1 MSNVKVA
8 VRVRPINKRELDQN
22 GKSIVDTNGDA
33 ISVTNIKVDSN
44 AEYGDSRERIKT
56 FTFDYC
62 YDSTGEPHSPQ
73 YAPQQLVFQDLGTEV
88 LQAAFEGYNA
98 CVLAYGQ
105 TSTGKT
111 YTMTGIREDPGLIPR
126 ICEGLFSHVDDF
138 EASDRTTFRIN
149 ISYLEIYNERVRDL
163 LRPSLSQR
171 NEKYTLKVRE
181 HPKEGPYVQDLSS
194 HFVKDNE
201 QIQTLLDK
209 GNESRTTA
217 STYMHDHSSRSHAIV
232 TINFIQAKLDDD
244 LPHEIV
250 SKIHL
255 VDLAG
260 SERADPNWS
269 LNYKGR
275 LKEGSNINKSL
286 VTLGNVIKTLAEKSI
301 LSWSTDSLGS
311 TQSFASSGG
320 GEGRAS
326 PFCSPKRMRLP
337 YIPYRDSVLTWL
349 LKDSLGGNSKTI
361 MIATISPASICYNET
376 ISTLRYAQRAK
387 NIVNKPKINED
398 ASVTLIRELRSEID
412 RLKNMLST
420 SQMGFYPTS
429 DVMYVV
435 PFQKLHR
442 EGESMLPIQDSGQAL
457 EQQLQLQEDR
467 ANKLTQTWMDKWM
480 EAHEIIKESDLS
492 IRGLNKA
499 SSMGVLI
506 DSQMPHLIGMDSD
519 ILSTGVIIYH
529 LKEGKTLVGKE
540 DAKREQDIVL
550 NGPGIQREH
559 CLIKNIDGSV
569 TLYPNRGSHC
579 TVNGLDC
586 KAPVLLKQG
595 DSVILGKSQMFR
607 FNNPAEAAVLR
618 ERRASQECLLDEP
631 TSPSFMET
639 DQHRTVTASRTHC
652 LYASTEFCL
661 QLENQYQSETEK
673 IERAKEELER
683 LKQEHLQAEEQRQ
696 LKEEELW
703 NTHNLHLHEIEEER
717 KRLTKLKEETFIQRQ
732 KADQELQYSRECL
745 EKEREAFYQELQN
758 ELSKIRSSKSKS
770 TDDDSVFPEDID
782 PSEVYI
788 DIIRRRKLSVEGQLK
803 TIVQKEI
810 LRTFSH
816 QETEKSLRKKTDDLE
831 DEFELSKN
839 QIENQLVK
847 IKEIEEQYRQRDAKQ
862 YTEINNTEL
871 ELDEIQEREEQLELY
886 IEEKQDLLNVKSD
899 KPRPLRTACSVEV
912 LTNLPVETEFGQK
925 TSSMLALN
933 RGSAGDLPAISH
945 QFSLSSMMSVDSE
958 STESDLTSSSSD
970 NKSKLNSGAK
980 KKISTGAK
988 SVTDRLYQKSTPK
1001 FKYEPKTKKTSPPA
1015 ADKKT
1020 RGRKGL
1026 QSDSGSFHRLHDNN
1040 GTIKNS
1046 TPEKRRRTSPSKT
1059 DGAHDASQSCEN
1071 QTLSRSASKRHMKSS
1086 TSLAS
1091 VPEAVGEEGDDQ
1103 IMHSTPDISQV
1114 VRRRNKGNRSNVFDD
1129 DFRRHSEPAGEE
1141 LADAFEKYSQEM
1153 EKSGGVD
1160 NSNYRHSVSQDESVS
1175 NRNSVDIPSVI
1186 VSDDTDNITFLS
1198 RGVISAQGQE
1208 CQVSMAVCEGGKSE
1222 VATEDIEG
1230 QQEFYVAME
1239 DHAGFMECQSDST
1252 SQESYNVIKPDVKH
1266 EKEVKVNDNNTNI
1279 DEVVNRS
1286 ADFTVDLMPIIDV
1299 SYCEG
1304 EPFIP
1309 KSHDKSQKTLSS
1321 GEDRSDICE
1330 NDLYLTQNAEC
1341 VEQGHSENMIRIGS
1355 KREHKSQPTSTVPS
1369 KLRKSGQN
1377 NYQWLVNAISSLSEE
1392 KLLDLDYGEDNE
1404 NSEETDKIDNEYH
1417 GNDSE
1422 FETEESC
1429 DEQDNGQSWG
1439 RKAPT
1444 GEILVNKNEEIDNID
1459 SNVSRSDQD
1468 CLDDNKEYYSDSLDD
1483 EDSLDGS
1490 RPSGDQEEPMSDSLN
1505 GSGGEGSENNGETN
1519 EYSIDNPENGVTEYF
1534 SDIEPDL
1541 KNVLQDEEMVQDL
1554 SDYDEVADDDDDDM
1568 MEERAQIY
1576 IQYPMD
1582 FPGSL
1587 LYSIKEESVPASPDL
1602 SESKDFSSEL
1612 SYDGDQTLEDDKYLS
1627 QVFVLGQENQATV
1640 VRTEG
1645 DAEESVS
1652 EIPQDKVQHN
1662 ENIIC
1667 EDSKDLQNLPTV
1679 SNEMCVRSET
1689 QIVLTAEMDK
1699 IEESPIVYHPIESV
1713 QGDQGKVKLVMSAKS
1728 VQISGMDT
1736 SELKSE
1742 DQQGTCSLVQE
1753 TTKDY
1758 DSNLELCCVSAQSI
1772 GELDSEQSEQNGFDD
1787 EQNEQEGE
1795 FNVQSEHECFDGKQS
1810 EQGGKFSMEET
1821 DIVSEQ
1827 CKVCNITDSEQTDI
1841 NDISDTTIECQ
1852 SASKSVTPDNSN
1864 SFFSN
1869 CTCAMHQ
1876 AANAKNNTS
1885 KITKNK
1891 ILDKSKPCKSETNE
1905 LPLDQEE
1912 IHDQNNENQINTQ
1925 LLDATNLSVSEEVD
1939 MDTSDTISL
1948 NEEIKSV
1955 GAESQNEFEK
1965 VPPKCSEDNSVN
1977 PNELIKVKPRKSRP
1991 ETRTLGVS
1999 TSPDLV
2005 TVGCGD
2011 DIASDD
2017 SLQEVQEELL
2027 VLQEALDNKSPKYT
2041 NTNGSSLSSARKATR
2056 KRAMQKRG
2064 SGICTES
2071 EDLMSSDSPESQ
2083 SKSSS
2088 SRPDSASRR
2097 RRRPNT
2103 KSADR
2108 SGKKSKGL
2116 SSDEYITSEND
2127 SVYSDE
2133 SPSRKSRDG
2142 KKNQEEIPVDIAK
2155 TLNSCIDE
2163 LTDSITQNDGLEDI
2177 DMDQNIPN
2185 GYSAGDSEQ
2194 EQYGTRQKN
2203 RHVNGNYIPSLQL
2216 RNLSQSEEQSCE
2228 YNGQDQLEDARQMS
2242 WRSSVSSGGQ
2252 SSRSTSET
2260 RDASMQTDSP
2270 FMSLPIRSPMSTQ
2283 TESGSR
2289 HSLSASPISVWN
2301 SVDKCIKSPK
2311 GHVDG
2316 GKEKSPGGKKM
2327 VKTKQCKLSDL
2338 SHTTPDT
2345 WSADIT
2351 DVPPNFDTN
2360 VDLESGSESDG
2371 DAVIV
2376 ETESC
2381 SPATPSTSDHFFE
2394 SGYMVL
2400 QEPPSGRHIP
2410 VKYEVT
2416 LKPEETNIHY
2426 NVEKTEYKTYGLH
2439 SPGRETENIPES
2451 ININI
2456 TDRTSNI
2463 SENRYETITRQQ
2475 LQINQATDETPSGNI
2490 ISERTFRASSELS
2503 SDRSDSNLEIR
2514 SERLNVEEDEQH
2526 FVETTVQNFPIDNDR
2541 LIGKEEDMFS
2551 PRESDTTSDYG
2562 TMIYDRRR
2570 GVSAAYDSDD
2580 IDSLAS
2586 YGKYFTGSQENTPR
2600 GNITKLES
2608 DRTESAAFHDDENEP
2623 QNLEQTLDMT
2633 PRTFTSEEQKLP
2645 VESINTSRDTSRS
2658 SEDVYVTAEMSRTSS
2673 MSSEY
2678 KTPQQSPREGGVM
2691 DDLSCENIQIPDISD
2706 SSKALISEKLKE
2718 IKMQKTVSVNTE
2730 QLKEREQVIRET
2742 LKNELQK
2749 KIEDLKYSRK
2759 SKDDSAISSDFT
2771 DGDSVSVSPRGSQ
2784 LSEKLLGVGNIGPDL
2799 VEVRTTE
2806 TETSF
2811 EPSSGAQSYLPKL
2824 VDIDNKSVQKIPQKD
2839 SGNVFDDEDMEELM
2853 SQTTEYLSNVQNH
2866 NNGAISDSDTI
2877 GGQEHHSPACIEN
2890 KMFVEKESSD
2900 RSLSPGEVVADD
2912 MYEQFASGL
2921 NSGSGGEMES
2931 EYFSNENDNT
2941 DGHQEDSRS
2950 SIEMGINSMPER
2962 RNSAELLEMMDSK
2975 NLNLEKCS
2983 SLSNIRK
2990 DVDVS
2995 DFRRSVSENCMDQ
3008 YEEAASLHSSSSN
3021 DSIVFVFM
3029 GQSHTRESMEQLK
3042 HYTSKQE
3049 GYKVHESNDNIL
3061 SQNHGNGETH
3071 SYKDSD
3077 YKDSDGSMDSQEE
3090 MITNMEHILS
3100 QNDLDSPEFSEET
3113 GIDSQEI
3120 SEETGLE
3127 SQEISEEQYL
3137 DSQDISENIDSMG
3150 DNQSDPLNSGET
3162 SPLTTEIVEEI
3173 VTYDVNPT
3181 ETAYYENKRVTSR
3194 QEEDEEPLRH
3204 KFGIDESILPIPTR
3218 SVSSDNLPR
3227 KISNQRKMHRSRSTS
3242 LLDMEKPEKITTS
3255 SDNEGIFPPN
3265 VQHSESNSIELEQKE
3280 DKEYIGDIEADLEGE
3295 DVGTGSPDMPPTPAP
3310 SVVDDTEEDKQ
3321 TSHALNQDVLYSSL
3335 FPLQTQQSLLDH
3347 NGNIEDI
3354 SDAQGGTPER
3364 SSQLISP
3371 SRFVSVGTQA
3381 ALADSETQTDAS
3393 VFISPDGKIV
3403 QVLPGLD
3410 SPLRSQS
3417 MVTLQGRMT
3426 QFNPSE
3432 DSENWYNLS
3441 SLMLETIPLL
3451 RNINQRLP
3459 GADISQASSVENFAA
3474 TETSS
3479 LSTQTTGSL
3488 ENLNNTDVDT
3498 DKRSDTKMVESTQ
3511 TEYNLTHSFTET
3523 NDLPPDNLEKSEI
3536 SVQTDE
3542 PEVRKTESNEISVQT
3557 DFVWSMASSQPITTT
3572 TASLNYAWNN
3582 QQLENESATGSL
3594 FSVDRTN
3601 MQTGTVLKSLV
3612 ETSTTEAKPQHMTTS
3627 EKHVTSDGEDSSEE
3641 VYTENCVMF
3650 YDFVNKCYV
3659 QNVESSEWHRLEK
3672 NRKKNEKET
3681 IATNTSHHS
3690 EGIVDARKH
3699 DTVESHTTVK
3709 NDNTDID
3716 RGVRIHPR
3724 YSGYSYKT
3732 SPKQTDSKEEQDV
3745 KSEESKSSYS
3755 SVQQNN
3761 ASSYR
3766 NRYNRDSTNR
3776 YDFTASRKQENERN
3790 ISPTYRS
3797 YEEERRLKDLR
3808 LSETKTKSDKPQY
3821 LQEENK
3827 EERPESPE
3835 EVITVEEIIIV
3846 DTQPSDSEEG
3856 QQLTSSEKAHRDTLT
3871 LKIEPQKSDSQS
3883 ADLES
3888 PQETITEEIVTIT
3901 DYMPWETTPLKT
3913 YSKTTQQLEK
3923 EIVESPEEAK
3933 SEEIVTI
3940 TDYMPWETTPSGKE
3954 RLTPLNT
3961 DPKTTTQHM
3970 EKEVV
3975 GSPEETKS
3983 EEIVIETTIMP
3994 WELREETNIPS
4005 YTSHGKENLTS
4016 LKIEPRKTTQEHI
4029 EEETVE
4035 SPQEW
4040 VTEEVVIISDP
4051 EPSKLDRKSDS
4062 VSTTES
4068 SRWDRKSD
4076 SVSTTESSR
4085 WDRKSVNESTTE
4097 PSRWD
4102 RKPVSVSTNVVTKL
4116 DRKSDTVSTTET
4128 SKWDRKPVIES
4139 TTESSRWDRKQDT
4152 VSTNEPSTQERK
4164 QDTYSSYI
4172 SQRDRTRDTLSWKTR
4187 PTKTNQRAVDEE
4199 KIESPREVLTEEFVT
4214 ITQTEPSEWKVK
4226 EENGI
4231 PSSRLQ
4237 KETLQRELQSLKIEP
4252 RTFKRHHLDEEII
4265 IDRESPQEEV
4275 TEEVSTSVL
4284 IDRKL
4289 HQPSLSETFK
4299 FERKAPIER
4308 YVDNENIVEDIV
4320 SPRKDDTRYTL
4331 SKDYIR
4337 PTQTGIRQNANEQPS
4352 TSSQQSNSSLS
4363 DSSQRTSET
4372 GQSEHHSFE
4381 TKTIKRK
4388 PLEDKGD
4395 DESDDEK
4402 EGRDEVFEQVSEHH
4416 HSKRDNTQVQTIL
4429 TEREHVM
4436 ETEFYVPDI
4445 EASQAEMDALKEE
4458 HEKTMEAIRKAASE
4472 RKQRTDSLKNK
4483 TKKVIETEFEMTK
4496 ELETLNDEDLQKRN
4510 NENKQVTFDMN
4521 SIETR
4526 EYSILSEDNEPQDV
4540 PEKKAVTEYV
4550 TETKR
4555 DRSETDD
4562 TESKLQKL
4570 ESMWKDYVR
4579 IEKELKQRNDGNDDK
4594 SKNDLIDDVMSDND
4608 EPSSSKREATP
4619 LKSRTEPVTR
4629 PNFRDYKV
4637 QTNIETDEPL
4647 SPITKMDK
4655 TDIKFM
4661 PTYTIDYKGD
4671 RPRSGAETAEPSDR
4685 KPAVVTYTP
4694 RNVTKTVVKEN
4705 VTKVTPDRKPAV
4717 KESVTKVTS
4726 DRKPAAI
4733 TSIPPVSAEKIPT
4746 VRSVDKVPAIVKSD
4760 KKPVTSLPRSL
4771 SVDTYTNKKGKTC
4784 SIGTEVSVDISD
4796 DFTQTDNE
4804 IVPSYE
4810 PPQRSQKKDSNSNQI
4825 KSELDRLHKERVEI
4839 IEMLALNYLPASL
4852 TVELLEA
4859 KLNYCIGQ
4867 TDLLLGSLE
4876 ETWNNI
4882 QDVIEIEEEHNTHVV
4897 TKEYLTKY
4905 MEDLRKSKYDI
4916 KVCKE
4921 RMDIK
4926 SGKGRGRPVGRKRDL
4941 HRMMRQTEIE
4951 AFQAERKMEQ
4961 QNFNTVKSINRISP
4975 AFDEIDRKFNS
4986 ASPRNRDR
4994 INIHTMSPSEHA
5006 AYLIKLRK
5014 QVVKATEQE
5023 DVRHRISRSCS
5034 PYVGQ
5039 RYDGDH
5045 TPLASPRSYS
5055 AYSSETLTS
5064 SPHISISVT
5073 EPVENGIGSYTT
5085 SQRRYSTDTYSSTS
5099 QRSYSADANYYSS
5112 LRQQTYTTDS
5122 PSRRS
5127 GSMTYTTDSPSRR
5140 SGSYSRTP
5148 PQYNRFSSP
5157 DYSRSMSPQYNRSSS
5172 PHLNRSVSP
5181 QYNLRTDV
5189 ISPHHSY
5196 ELSPQYNLR
5205 TDVIS
5210 PHHSYEQEA
5219 LSESVYSVNETQ
5231 ELLREIQE
5239 ARERNQVEISR
5250 AEETLNSHR
5259 NGTSSST
5266 YNRPYSSYTNSAC
5279 DSLNTTNLSGSYE
5292 LYDERSNITMSR
5304 SSSCRSLDSDSV
5316 HGNYLSPRY
5325 EQEVMH
5331 TRPIS
5336 SSDIKTRILR
5346 HRRLPRT

>member
-22 GKSIVDTNGDA
+22 GKSIVETNGDA

-559 CLIKNIDGSV
+559 CLIKNVDGSV

-639 DQHRTVTASRTHC
+639 DQHRAVTASRTH
-652 LYASTEFCL
+652 CL

-683 LKQEHLQAEEQRQ
+683 LKHEHLQAEEQRQ

-732 KADQELQYSRECL
+732 KADQELKYSRECL
-745 EKEREAFYQELQN
+745 EKEREAFYQELQS
-758 ELSKIRSSKSKS
+758 ELSKIRSSNSKS

-788 DIIRRRKLSVEGQLK
+788 DIIRRKKLSVEGQLK

-810 LRTFSH
+810 VRTFSH

-862 YTEINNTEL
+862 YTEINNTES

-1001 FKYEPKTKKTSPPA
+1001 FKYEPKTKKSSSPA
-1015 ADKKT
+1015 ADHKT

-1026 QSDSGSFHRLHDNN
+1026 RSDNSSPHRLHENN
-1040 GTIKNS
+1040 GTIKNA

-1071 QTLSRSASKRHMKSS
+1071 QTLSGNASKRHVKSS

-1186 VSDDTDNITFLS
+1186 VSDDTDNITFHS

-1208 CQVSMAVCEGGKSE
+1208 CQVSMSVCEGGES
-1222 VATEDIEG
+1222 VVTTEDIEG

-1239 DHAGFMECQSDST
+1239 DHAGFMECQSDIT
-1252 SQESYNVIKPDVKH
+1252 SQESYIIIKPDAKH

-1286 ADFTVDLMPIIDV
+1286 ANFTVDLMPIIDV

-1309 KSHDKSQKTLSS
+1309 KSHDNSQNTLSS
-1321 GEDRSDICE
+1321 GEDRSDIQE
-1330 NDLYLTQNAEC
+1330 NDLYYTQNAEC
-1341 VEQGHSENMIRIGS
+1341 VKQGNSENMIRIGS

-1369 KLRKSGQN
+1369 KQRKSGQN

-1404 NSEETDKIDNEYH
+1404 NSEETDKIDNEFH

-1429 DEQDNGQSWG
+1429 DEIIEQDNGQSWS
-1439 RKAPT
+1439 RKAQT
-1444 GEILVNKNEEIDNID
+1444 GEILANENEDIDNID
-1459 SNVSRSDQD
+1459 SNVSRSDQE
-1468 CLDDNKEYYSDSLDD
+1468 CLDDKEYYSDSLDDD

-1505 GSGGEGSENNGETN
+1505 GSGGEGSENNGESN
-1519 EYSIDNPENGVTEYF
+1519 EYSKDNHGNGVIEYF

-1541 KNVLQDEEMVQDL
+1541 ENVLQDEEMVQEL

-1568 MEERAQIY
+1568 LEERAQIY

-1640 VRTEG
+1640 VKTDG

-1652 EIPQDKVQHN
+1652 DILQDKVQHT
-1662 ENIIC
+1662 EKGIC
-1667 EDSKDLQNLPTV
+1667 EDSKDLQNLQTV
-1679 SNEMCVRSET
+1679 SNEMSVRSET

-1736 SELKSE
+1736 SEIKNE
-1742 DQQGTCSLVQE
+1742 EQQGTSSLEQE

-1772 GELDSEQSEQNGFDD
+1772 NEDLDSEQI
-1787 EQNEQEGE
+1787 EQNEQEGK
-1795 FNVQSEHECFDGKQS
+1795 FDLQSEHDCLNS
-1810 EQGGKFSMEET
+1810 EQDKQGGKFIDET
-1821 DIVSEQ
+1821 DIGIEQ
-1827 CKVCNITDSEQTDI
+1827 CKVCNITDSKQTDI
-1841 NDISDTTIECQ
+1841 NDISNTTIECQ
-1852 SASKSVTPDNSN
+1852 SASESVTPDNSN

-1885 KITKNK
+1885 KMIKSK
-1891 ILDKSKPCKSETNE
+1891 ILDKSKPCKSETSE
-1905 LPLDQEE
+1905 LPLEQEE
-1912 IHDQNNENQINTQ
+1912 LHDQNNKEQVNLQ
-1925 LLDATNLSVSEEVD
+1925 LQDATVSEEVD
-1939 MDTSDTISL
+1939 MDTSDTTTL
-1948 NEEIKSV
+1948 NEEVNSV
-1955 GAESQNEFEK
+1955 GAESQNEYEK
-1965 VPPKCSEDNSVN
+1965 VLPKCSEDNSIN
-1977 PNELIKVKPRKSRP
+1977 PNESIKVKPRKSRP

-2142 KKNQEEIPVDIAK
+2142 KKNKEEIPIDIAK

-2177 DMDQNIPN
+2177 DMDRNIPN

-2194 EQYGTRQKN
+2194 EQYGARQKN

-2228 YNGQDQLEDARQMS
+2228 YNGQDQLEDARQIS

-2260 RDASMQTDSP
+2260 RDASQQTDSP
-2270 FMSLPIRSPMSTQ
+2270 FMSLPMRSPMSTQ
-2283 TESGSR
+2283 TESGLR

-2311 GHVDG
+2311 GQADG
-2316 GKEKSPGGKKM
+2316 GKDKSPGGKKM

-2351 DVPPNFDTN
+2351 DVPPNFETN
-2360 VDLESGSESDG
+2360 VDMESGSESDG

-2400 QEPPSGRHIP
+2400 QEPPSGRQIP

-2463 SENRYETITRQQ
+2463 SETRYETITRQQ
-2475 LQINQATDETPSGNI
+2475 FQLNQATDEPPSGNI

-2503 SDRSDSNLEIR
+2503 SDRSDSNLELR

-2526 FVETTVQNFPIDNDR
+2526 FVETTVQNYPIDPIDNDR
-2541 LIGKEEDMFS
+2541 LIGKEEGMFS

-2608 DRTESAAFHDDENEP
+2608 DQTESASFHEGENES

-2678 KTPQQSPREGGVM
+2678 KTPQQSPREG
-2691 DDLSCENIQIPDISD
+2691 DEINDLSCENIQIPDISD
-2706 SSKALISEKLKE
+2706 SSKALINEKHKEE

-2853 SQTTEYLSNVQNH
+2853 SQTTEYLSNVQNQ

-2975 NLNLEKCS
+2975 NQNLEKCS
-2983 SLSNIRK
+2983 SLSNICK
-2990 DVDVS
+2990 DVEVS

-3061 SQNHGNGETH
+3061 SQNHGNAETL
-3071 SYKDSD
+3071 SYRDSD
-3077 YKDSDGSMDSQEE
+3077 HKDSDGSMDSQEE

-3137 DSQDISENIDSMG
+3137 DSQDISENFDSMG

-3162 SPLTTEIVEEI
+3162 SPLTTEVVEEI
-3173 VTYDVNPT
+3173 VTYDVNPI

-3280 DKEYIGDIEADLEGE
+3280 DKEYISDIEPDLEGE
-3295 DVGTGSPDMPPTPAP
+3295 DAGTGSPDMPPTPAP
-3310 SVVDDTEEDKQ
+3310 SVVDDTEDDKQ
-3321 TSHALNQDVLYSSL
+3321 SSHAINQDALYSSL
-3335 FPLQTQQSLLDH
+3335 FPLQTQQSQLDH
-3347 NGNIEDI
+3347 NGNVEDI
-3354 SDAQGGTPER
+3354 SGAQGETPER
-3364 SSQLISP
+3364 SRQLISP

-3459 GADISQASSVENFAA
+3459 GADISQASSVENFATA
-3474 TETSS
+3474 ETSS

-3498 DKRSDTKMVESTQ
+3498 DKRLETKMVESTQ

-3523 NDLPPDNLEKSEI
+3523 NDLDKSEI

-3542 PEVRKTESNEISVQT
+3542 PEVRKTESSEISVQT

-3572 TASLNYAWNN
+3572 TASLNYEWNN
-3582 QQLENESATGSL
+3582 QQPETASATGSL

-3601 MQTGTVLKSLV
+3601 MQTGTVSNSS
-3612 ETSTTEAKPQHMTTS
+3612 EGTSTTEAKPQHMTTS
-3627 EKHVTSDGEDSSEE
+3627 EKHVTSDGEESSEE

-3672 NRKKNEKET
+3672 NRKKNETET
-3681 IATNTSHHS
+3681 IATNTSHPS
-3690 EGIVDARKH
+3690 ESVVDARKH
-3699 DTVESHTTVK
+3699 DTVENHTTVK
-3709 NDNTDID
+3709 NDNTEID

-3732 SPKQTDSKEEQDV
+3732 SPKHTDFKEEQDV
-3745 KSEESKSSYS
+3745 KSEESKSSNS
-3755 SVQQNN
+3755 SVQQNS

-3776 YDFTASRKQENERN
+3776 YDFSASRKQENEQS

-3797 YEEERRLKDLR
+3797 YQEEKRLKDLR

-3827 EERPESPE
+3827 GERPESPE
-3835 EVITVEEIIIV
+3835 EIITVEEIIIV
-3846 DTQPSDSEEG
+3846 DTQPSVSEVG
-3856 QQLTSSEKAHRDTLT
+3856 TSSEKTHRDTLS
-3871 LKIEPQKSDSQS
+3871 LKIESQKSDSQS

-3888 PQETITEEIVTIT
+3888 PQETVTEEIVTIT
-3901 DYMPWETTPLKT
+3901 EYMPWETTPLKT
-3913 YSKTTQQLEK
+3913 
-3923 EIVESPEEAK
+3923 
-3933 SEEIVTI
+3933 
-3940 TDYMPWETTPSGKE
+3940 
-3954 RLTPLNT
+3954 
-3961 DPKTTTQHM
+3961 DPKTTQHM
-3970 EKEVV
+3970 EKESVE
-3975 GSPEETKS
+3975 SPEETKS
-3983 EEIVIETTIMP
+3983 EEIVIETTVMP
-3994 WELREETNIPS
+3994 WEVSEQTNTSS
-4005 YTSHGKENLTS
+4005 YTSRGRDNLTS
-4016 LKIEPRKTTQEHI
+4016 LKIEPRKTTEEHI
-4029 EEETVE
+4029 EGETVE

-4040 VTEEVVIISDP
+4040 ITEEVVIISDP
-4051 EPSKLDRKSDS
+4051 EPSKWDRKSDT

-4068 SRWDRKSD
+4068 SKLD
-4076 SVSTTESSR
+4076 SKLDNV
-4085 WDRKSVNESTTE
+4085 STTE

-4102 RKPVSVSTNVVTKL
+4102 RKPDTVSTTESSRWDKKSVNESTTESSRW
-4116 DRKSDTVSTTET
+4116 DRKPDTVFTTETSKWERKPVIESTTESSRWDRKPDTVSTTET
-4128 SKWDRKPVIES
+4128 SKWERKPVIES
-4139 TTESSRWDRKQDT
+4139 TTESSRWDRKQDA
-4152 VSTNEPSTQERK
+4152 VSTNEPSTHERK

-4172 SQRDRTRDTLSWKTR
+4172 SQRDRTRDTLSWKAR

-4199 KIESPREVLTEEFVT
+4199 NIESPREVITEEFVT
-4214 ITQTEPSEWKVK
+4214 ITETEPTEWKVK
-4226 EENGI
+4226 EEN
-4231 PSSRLQ
+4231 SRLQ
-4237 KETLQRELQSLKIEP
+4237 NETRQRDLQSHKIEP
-4252 RTFKRHHLDEEII
+4252 RTFKRHHLNEEII
-4265 IDRESPQEEV
+4265 IDRESSRENVTDEV
-4275 TEEVSTSVL
+4275 LKSTVPKES
-4284 IDRKL
+4284 KL

-4299 FERKAPIER
+4299 FERKAPTER
-4308 YVDNENIVEDIV
+4308 YVDNENIVEDMV

-4337 PTQTGIRQNANEQPS
+4337 PTQAGIRQNTNEQPS
-4352 TSSQQSNSSLS
+4352 TSSQQSNSSQS

-4388 PLEDKGD
+4388 QLDDKGD
-4395 DESDDEK
+4395 EESDDEK

-4472 RKQRTDSLKNK
+4472 RKQRTDALKSK

-4540 PEKKAVTEYV
+4540 PEKKVVTEYV
-4550 TETKR
+4550 TETKQ
-4555 DRSETDD
+4555 DRSENDD

-4579 IEKELKQRNDGNDDK
+4579 IEKELKEQNVEKDDK

-4608 EPSSSKREATP
+4608 EPSNKRREETP

-4629 PNFRDYKV
+4629 PNFREYKV
-4637 QTNIETDEPL
+4637 QTNIETDEP
-4647 SPITKMDK
+4647 IMKIDK

-4661 PTYTIDYKGD
+4661 PTYTIDYQGD
-4671 RPRSGAETAEPSDR
+4671 RPRNDSETVVKERVTKVTSDR
-4685 KPAVVTYTP
+4685 KPAVVTYSP
-4694 RNVTKTVVKEN
+4694 RNNTETVVKEN
-4705 VTKVTPDRKPAV
+4705 VTKVTSDRKPAV
-4717 KESVTKVTS
+4717 ITYTPRNNSETVVKESATKVTS
-4726 DRKPAAI
+4726 DRKPAVI
-4733 TSIPPVSAEKIPT
+4733 TSLPPVSSEKIPT
-4746 VRSVDKVPAIVKSD
+4746 VRSLNKVPAIVKSD

-4804 IVPSYE
+4804 IVPAYE
-4810 PPQRSQKKDSNSNQI
+4810 PPQRSQKKDPNSNQI

-4882 QDVIEIEEEHNTHVV
+4882 QDVIDIEEEHNTHVV

-4926 SGKGRGRPVGRKRDL
+4926 SGKGRGRPVGRNRDL

-5055 AYSSETLTS
+5055 AYSSETLNA
-5064 SPHISISVT
+5064 SPRISISVT

-5127 GSMTYTTDSPSRR
+5127 GSMTYTTESPSRR
-5140 SGSYSRTP
+5140 SGSYSRPSP
-5148 PQYNRFSSP
+5148 PLYNRFSSP

-5172 PHLNRSVSP
+5172 PQLNRSV
-5181 QYNLRTDV
+5181 
-5189 ISPHHSY
+5189 
-5196 ELSPQYNLR
+5196 SPQYNLR

-5250 AEETLNSHR
+5250 AEETLNTHR

-5266 YNRPYSSYTNSAC
+5266 YRPYSSYTNSAC

-5316 HGNYLSPRY
+5316 HSNYLSPRY
-5325 EQEVMH
+5325 EQEVLH

>member
-8 VRVRPINKRELDQN
+8 VRVRPINKRELEQN
-22 GKSIVDTNGDA
+22 GKNIVDTNGDA
-33 ISVTNIKVDSN
+33 ISVTNIKVDSQ

-126 ICEGLFSHVDDF
+126 ICEGLFSRVDDF

-194 HFVKDNE
+194 HVVKDNE

-326 PFCSPKRMRLP
+326 PFCSPKRMRQP

-412 RLKNMLST
+412 RLKQLLST

-435 PFQKLHR
+435 PFQKLQR

-457 EQQLQLQEDR
+457 EQQLQIQEDR

-506 DSQMPHLIGMDSD
+506 DSQMPHLIGMDND

-529 LKEGKTLVGKE
+529 LKEGKTLVGRE

-550 NGPGIQREH
+550 SGPGIQREH
-559 CLIKNIDGSV
+559 CLIKNVDGSV
-569 TLYPNRGSHC
+569 TLYPNRGSQC

-631 TSPSFMET
+631 SPSFMET
-639 DQHRTVTASRTHC
+639 DQHRTVTANRTH
-652 LYASTEFCL
+652 CL

-703 NTHNLHLHEIEEER
+703 NTHNHHLHEIEEER

-745 EKEREAFYQELQN
+745 EKEREAFYQELQS
-758 ELSKIRSSKSKS
+758 ELTRIRTGKSKS

-782 PSEVYI
+782 TSEVYI
-788 DIIRRRKLSVEGQLK
+788 DFIRRRKLSVEGQLK

-831 DEFELSKN
+831 DEFELSKH

-862 YTEINNTEL
+862 YTEINKTES
-871 ELDEIQEREEQLELY
+871 ELDEIQQREEQLELY

-912 LTNLPVETEFGQK
+912 LNNLPVETEFGQK

-933 RGSAGDLPAISH
+933 RGSVGDLPAISH
-945 QFSLSSMMSVDSE
+945 QFSLSSMMSVDSG
-958 STESDLTSSSSD
+958 STESDLNSSHSD
-970 NKSKLNSGAK
+970 SKSKLISGAK

-1001 FKYEPKTKKTSPPA
+1001 FKYEPKTKKTSSPA
-1015 ADKKT
+1015 ADHKT

-1026 QSDSGSFHRLHDNN
+1026 QSDSGSPHRIHDNN

-1059 DGAHDASQSCEN
+1059 DNAYDTSQSCEN
-1071 QTLSRSASKRHMKSS
+1071 QTLSRNASKRHVKSS

-1153 EKSGGVD
+1153 ELSGGVD

-1175 NRNSVDIPSVI
+1175 NRNNVDIPSVI
-1186 VSDDTDNITFLS
+1186 VSDDTDNVTFLS

-1208 CQVSMAVCEGGKSE
+1208 CQVSMAVLDGQES
-1222 VATEDIEG
+1222 VVTMEDVEG
-1230 QQEFYVAME
+1230 QQKFHVSME

-1252 SQESYNVIKPDVKH
+1252 SQESYLVIKPDVRY
-1266 EKEVKVNDNNTNI
+1266 EKEVKVSDNNTNI
-1279 DEVVNRS
+1279 DEVVNRT
-1286 ADFTVDLMPIIDV
+1286 ANFTVDLMPIIDV

-1304 EPFIP
+1304 EPLIP
-1309 KSHDKSQKTLSS
+1309 KSHNSSQNTLSS
-1321 GEDRSDICE
+1321 EADRSDILE
-1330 NDLYLTQNAEC
+1330 NDLNQTENVDTGEC
-1341 VEQGHSENMIRIGS
+1341 VAQGNSENMIRIGS
-1355 KREHKSQPTSTVPS
+1355 KREHKSHPTSNVPT

-1392 KLLDLDYGEDNE
+1392 KLLDLDYGEENE
-1404 NSEETDKIDNEYH
+1404 NSEESDKIDNEFH

-1422 FETEESC
+1422 LETDGSC
-1429 DEQDNGQSWG
+1429 DEIIDQENGQSWG
-1439 RKAPT
+1439 WKAPT
-1444 GEILVNKNEEIDNID
+1444 GEILVIENKVNDNTD
-1459 SNVSRSDQD
+1459 SNVSRSEQEYHDN
-1468 CLDDNKEYYSDSLDD
+1468 NKEYYSDSLDD

-1490 RPSGDQEEPMSDSLN
+1490 RPSGDHEEEDMSDSLN
-1505 GSGGEGSENNGETN
+1505 SSGEEGNENNGEMN
-1519 EYSIDNPENGVTEYF
+1519 EYSIDNPENGVIEYF

-1541 KNVLQDEEMVQDL
+1541 ENVLPEEMVQDL

-1568 MEERAQIY
+1568 MEERTQIY
-1576 IQYPMD
+1576 IQYPTD

-1612 SYDGDQTLEDDKYLS
+1612 SYDGDQTLEEDKYLS
-1627 QVFVLGQENQATV
+1627 QVVVLGQENQATV
-1640 VRTEG
+1640 TRTEG
-1645 DAEESVS
+1645 DTEESVS
-1652 EIPQDKVQHN
+1652 EIPQDKVQQTKQG
-1662 ENIIC
+1662 IC
-1667 EDSKDLQNLPTV
+1667 GESKDLQNLQTL

-1699 IEESPIVYHPIESV
+1699 IEDSPFVYHPIGSV
-1713 QGDQGKVKLVMSAKS
+1713 QGDQGKVELVMSAKS

-1736 SELKSE
+1736 SDVNSE
-1742 DQQGTCSLVQE
+1742 DDQENSGLLQE

-1758 DSNLELCCVSAQSI
+1758 DRNLELCCVSTQNSR
-1772 GELDSEQSEQNGFDD
+1772 ELDSEKNEQDGFDRK
-1787 EQNEQEGE
+1787 QCEQE
-1795 FNVQSEHECFDGKQS
+1795 SRLS
-1810 EQGGKFSMEET
+1810 T
-1821 DIVSEQ
+1821 DDTNIVSEPCQ
-1827 CKVCNITDSEQTDI
+1827 VCNITDSEQTDI
-1841 NDISDTTIECQ
+1841 NDISDTNIECQ
-1852 SASKSVTPDNSN
+1852 SASESVTDSSN
-1864 SFFSN
+1864 SFFAN

-1876 AANAKNNTS
+1876 AAQATNNIGKLS
-1885 KITKNK
+1885 NSK
-1891 ILDKSKPCKSETNE
+1891 ILDKSKACESE
-1905 LPLDQEE
+1905 LPLKQTTL
-1912 IHDQNNENQINTQ
+1912 HDQNSKDQINTQ
-1925 LLDATNLSVSEEVD
+1925 LLDANNLSVSEEVD
-1939 MDTSDTISL
+1939 MDTCKPINL
-1948 NEEIKSV
+1948 NEETNCV
-1955 GAESQNEFEK
+1955 GAETQNEHEK
-1965 VPPKCSEDNSVN
+1965 VRPKCSEDNSVN
-1977 PNELIKVKPRKSRP
+1977 PNEFIKVKHRRSKP

-2011 DIASDD
+2011 DMASDD

-2127 SVYSDE
+2127 SIYSDE

-2142 KKNQEEIPVDIAK
+2142 KKNKEEIPVDIAK

-2163 LTDSITQNDGLEDI
+2163 LTDSITQNDELEDI
-2177 DMDQNIPN
+2177 SMDRNIPN

-2194 EQYGTRQKN
+2194 EQLGTRQKN

-2228 YNGQDQLEDARQMS
+2228 YNGQDQLEDSRQMS

-2260 RDASMQTDSP
+2260 RDASQQTDST

-2283 TESGSR
+2283 TDGGLL

-2311 GHVDG
+2311 GHSDG

-2327 VKTKQCKLSDL
+2327 VKTKHCKLSDL
-2338 SHTTPDT
+2338 THTTPDT

-2351 DVPPNFDTN
+2351 DIPPNFDAN
-2360 VDLESGSESDG
+2360 VDKESGSESDG

-2376 ETESC
+2376 ETETC

-2400 QEPPSGRHIP
+2400 QEPPSGRQIP

-2416 LKPEETNIHY
+2416 LKPEETNILY

-2439 SPGRETENIPES
+2439 SPGHETENIPES

-2456 TDRTSNI
+2456 MDRTSNI

-2475 LQINQATDETPSGNI
+2475 FQINQATDETPSGNI
-2490 ISERTFRASSELS
+2490 VSERTFRASSELS

-2514 SERLNVEEDEQH
+2514 SERSNVEEDEQH
-2526 FVETTVQNFPIDNDR
+2526 FVETTVQNYPIDNDR
-2541 LIGKEEDMFS
+2541 LIGKVEDTFS

-2586 YGKYFTGSQENTPR
+2586 YGKYFSESHENTPR
-2600 GNITKLES
+2600 GKKTKLDNDLAES
-2608 DRTESAAFHDDENEP
+2608 TSLHDGENEL
-2623 QNLEQTLDMT
+2623 QNLEQTTDMT
-2633 PRTFTSEEQKLP
+2633 PRSFTSEEQKLP
-2645 VESINTSRDTSRS
+2645 IESTTTSRDTSRS

-2678 KTPQQSPREGGVM
+2678 KTPQQSPREGNVT

-2706 SSKALISEKLKE
+2706 TSKALINEKLKE
-2718 IKMQKTVSVNTE
+2718 EMKMQKTVSVNTE

-2784 LSEKLLGVGNIGPDL
+2784 LSDKLLGVGNIGPDL
-2799 VEVRTTE
+2799 VAVRTTE

-2811 EPSSGAQSYLPKL
+2811 KPSSGAQSYLPKL

-2839 SGNVFDDEDMEELM
+2839 SGNVFDDEDLEELM
-2853 SQTTEYLSNVQNH
+2853 SETTEYLSNVQNQ

-2900 RSLSPGEVVADD
+2900 RSLSPGEIVADD

-2921 NSGSGGEMES
+2921 NSGSGGEMEN
-2931 EYFSNENDNT
+2931 EYFNNENDNI
-2941 DGHQEDSRS
+2941 DGHNDDSRS
-2950 SIEMGINSMPER
+2950 SIEMGINSMPEG
-2962 RNSAELLEMMDSK
+2962 RNSAELLEIMDSK
-2975 NLNLEKCS
+2975 NLNKEKCS

-3021 DSIVFVFM
+3021 DSIVFIFM
-3029 GQSHTRESMEQLK
+3029 GQSHTRESMEKLK

-3061 SQNHGNGETH
+3061 SQNHANGETH

-3150 DNQSDPLNSGET
+3150 DNQSDPLYSGET
-3162 SPLTTEIVEEI
+3162 SPLMTEIVEEI
-3173 VTYDVNPT
+3173 VVYDVNPT
-3181 ETAYYENKRVTSR
+3181 DTAYENKRVFSS

-3265 VQHSESNSIELEQKE
+3265 VQHSESNSGELEQKE
-3280 DKEYIGDIEADLEGE
+3280 DKEYIGDIEPDLEGE
-3295 DVGTGSPDMPPTPAP
+3295 DVETGSPDMPPTPAP

-3321 TSHALNQDVLYSSL
+3321 PSHAINQDVLYSSL
-3335 FPLQTQQSLLDH
+3335 FPLQTQQSQLDH

-3354 SDAQGGTPER
+3354 SGAQDRTPER
-3364 SSQLISP
+3364 SRQLISP

-3459 GADISQASSVENFAA
+3459 GADISQASSVENFVAA
-3474 TETSS
+3474 ETSS

-3488 ENLNNTDVDT
+3488 ENLNNTDEDT
-3498 DKRSDTKMVESTQ
+3498 VKTTESKMVESTQ
-3511 TEYNLTHSFTET
+3511 TEYNLKHSFTET
-3523 NDLPPDNLEKSEI
+3523 YDLPPENLEKSEI

-3542 PEVRKTESNEISVQT
+3542 PEVRVTESSEISVQT

-3572 TASLNYAWNN
+3572 TASLNYAWA
-3582 QQLENESATGSL
+3582 NEQPETASASGSL

-3601 MQTGTVLKSLV
+3601 TQTGNILKSSE
-3612 ETSTTEAKPQHMTTS
+3612 ETTRTEAKPQHQTSS

-3672 NRKKNEKET
+3672 NRKKNGQET
-3681 IATNTSHHS
+3681 IATNTSHPS
-3690 EGIVDARKH
+3690 ESVVDVRKH
-3699 DTVESHTTVK
+3699 DTVESHTIVK
-3709 NDNTDID
+3709 NDNTEID

-3724 YSGYSYKT
+3724 YSEYIYKT

-3755 SVQQNN
+3755 SLQQND
-3761 ASSYR
+3761 ASSFR
-3766 NRYNRDSTNR
+3766 NRYYRDSTNR
-3776 YDFTASRKQENERN
+3776 YDFTASRKQEADMNERN

-3797 YEEERRLKDLR
+3797 HQEEKRLKDLR
-3808 LSETKTKSDKPQY
+3808 LSETKTKYDKPQY

-3846 DTQPSDSEEG
+3846 NTEPTDSEIG
-3856 QQLTSSEKAHRDTLT
+3856 GQLTSSEKTHRDALS
-3871 LKIEPQKSDSQS
+3871 LKIEPQKSDYQS
-3883 ADLES
+3883 ADDDS

-3901 DYMPWETTPLKT
+3901 DYMPWETTP
-3913 YSKTTQQLEK
+3913 SR
-3923 EIVESPEEAK
+3923 
-3933 SEEIVTI
+3933 
-3940 TDYMPWETTPSGKE
+3940 KE
-3954 RLTPLNT
+3954 RLTPLKT
-3961 DPKTTTQHM
+3961 DPKTTTQHL

-3975 GSPEETKS
+3975 ESPEETKS
-3983 EEIVIETTIMP
+3983 EEIITVTTIMP
-3994 WELREETNIPS
+3994 WEVSEQTNTQS
-4005 YTSHGKENLTS
+4005 YTSRGKENLTS
-4016 LKIEPRKTTQEHI
+4016 LRIEPRKTTQEHI

-4040 VTEEVVIISDP
+4040 ITEEVVIISDS
-4051 EPSKLDRKSDS
+4051 EPYK
-4062 VSTTES
+4062 
-4068 SRWDRKSD
+4068 
-4076 SVSTTESSR
+4076 
-4085 WDRKSVNESTTE
+4085 WDRKSVNATTTE
-4097 PSRWD
+4097 PSKWD
-4102 RKPVSVSTNVVTKL
+4102 RKSVTASTSEPSKW
-4116 DRKSDTVSTTET
+4116 DRKLVSLSTTES
-4128 SKWDRKPVIES
+4128 SKWDRKPVTVSRTEASNLDRKQGIVS
-4139 TTESSRWDRKQDT
+4139 TTEPSLQDRKEDT
-4152 VSTNEPSTQERK
+4152 F
-4164 QDTYSSYI
+4164 SSYI
-4172 SQRDRTRDTLSWKTR
+4172 SHRDRTRDTLSWKTR
-4187 PTKTNQRAVDEE
+4187 PTKTNQRLVNEE
-4199 KIESPREVLTEEFVT
+4199 NIESPREVLTREVVT
-4214 ITQTEPSEWKVK
+4214 KTQTKPTEW
-4226 EENGI
+4226 
-4231 PSSRLQ
+4231 
-4237 KETLQRELQSLKIEP
+4237 KETLERDLQSLKIKP
-4252 RTFKRHHLDEEII
+4252 RTFKRHHMDEEIL

-4275 TEEVSTSVL
+4275 TEEVLTFTVP

-4289 HQPSLSETFK
+4289 HEPSLSETFK
-4299 FERKAPIER
+4299 FERKVPIEK

-4320 SPRKDDTRYTL
+4320 SPRKDDSRYTL
-4331 SKDYIR
+4331 SKDYIM
-4337 PTQTGIRQNANEQPS
+4337 PTRAGIRQNTNEQPS
-4352 TSSQQSNSSLS
+4352 TSSQQSTSSQS

-4388 PLEDKGD
+4388 QLDDKGD

-4402 EGRDEVFEQVSEHH
+4402 EGRDEVFEKVSEHH
-4416 HSKRDNTQVQTIL
+4416 HSKHDNTQVQTIL

-4458 HEKTMEAIRKAASE
+4458 HEKTMEAIRKASSE
-4472 RKQRTDSLKNK
+4472 RKQRTDDLKNK

-4496 ELETLNDEDLQKRN
+4496 ELETLNDEELEKRN

-4526 EYSILSEDNEPQDV
+4526 EYSIISEDNEPQVV
-4540 PEKKAVTEYV
+4540 PEKTSVTEYI
-4550 TETKR
+4550 TETKQ
-4555 DRSETDD
+4555 DRSDTDD

-4570 ESMWKDYVR
+4570 ETVWKDYVR
-4579 IEKELKQRNDGNDDK
+4579 IEKELKQQNEENDDK
-4594 SKNDLIDDVMSDND
+4594 LKHDLIDDVMSDND
-4608 EPSSSKREATP
+4608 EPSNMKKEKTP
-4619 LKSRTEPVTR
+4619 SKSRTEPVTR
-4629 PNFRDYKV
+4629 PNFREYKV
-4637 QTNIETDEPL
+4637 QTKIETDEPL
-4647 SPITKMDK
+4647 SPIKKIDK

-4671 RPRSGAETAEPSDR
+4671 RPRNDAETVVKESITKVTSDR
-4685 KPAVVTYTP
+4685 KPAVITYTP
-4694 RNVTKTVVKEN
+4694 RNDAETV
-4705 VTKVTPDRKPAV
+4705 V

-4726 DRKPAAI
+4726 DRKPAVI
-4733 TSIPPVSAEKIPT
+4733 TSLPPVSKEKKPT
-4746 VRSVDKVPAIVKSD
+4746 VGSLDKVPAIVKSD
-4760 KKPVTSLPRSL
+4760 KKPVMSLPISL
-4771 SVDTYTNKKGKTC
+4771 SVDTYTKNKGNTR
-4784 SIGTEVSVDISD
+4784 SMGTEVSVDISD

-4804 IVPSYE
+4804 ILPAYE
-4810 PPQRSQKKDSNSNQI
+4810 PPQRSQRKDPNSNQI

-4876 ETWNNI
+4876 DTWNNI
-4882 QDVIEIEEEHNTHVV
+4882 QDVIDIEEEHNTHVV

-4921 RMDIK
+4921 RLDIK
-4926 SGKGRGRPVGRKRDL
+4926 SGKGRGRPLGRNRDL
-4941 HRMMRQTEIE
+4941 HRIRRQTEIE

-4961 QNFNTVKSINRISP
+4961 QTFNTVKSINRISP
-4975 AFDEIDRKFNS
+4975 AFDEIDRKFRS
-4986 ASPRNRDR
+4986 ASPRNHDK

-5039 RYDGDH
+5039 RYNVDY
-5045 TPLASPRSYS
+5045 TPVASPRSYS
-5055 AYSSETLTS
+5055 AYSSETLTA
-5064 SPHISISVT
+5064 SPRISISVT
-5073 EPVENGIGSYTT
+5073 EPVENGIGSFT
-5085 SQRRYSTDTYSSTS
+5085 SSERRYSTDTYSSTS

-5127 GSMTYTTDSPSRR
+5127 GS
-5140 SGSYSRTP
+5140 YSRTTP
-5148 PQYNRFSSP
+5148 TLFNRFSSP
-5157 DYSRSMSPQYNRSSS
+5157 NYSRSMSPQYNRSIS
-5172 PHLNRSVSP
+5172 PQLDRSVSP

-5189 ISPHHSY
+5189 ISPHSF
-5196 ELSPQYNLR
+5196 
-5205 TDVIS
+5205 
-5210 PHHSYEQEA
+5210 EQES
-5219 LSESVYSVNETQ
+5219 LLESVNSVNET
-5231 ELLREIQE
+5231 ELLLREIQE

-5259 NGTSSST
+5259 NGTSSSI
-5266 YNRPYSSYTNSAC
+5266 YRPYSTYTNSAC

-5292 LYDERSNITMSR
+5292 LYDERSNVTMSR
-5304 SSSCRSLDSDSV
+5304 SSSCRSLDHDSDSV
-5316 HGNYLSPRY
+5316 QSNYLSPRY
-5325 EQEVMH
+5325 EQEVLH
-5331 TRPIS
+5331 TRPIR